1 MEGIKDYF
9 FWKAASVINSMT
21 GFASGSTQVGG
32 VSLDFEIKS
41 VNAKSVD
48 LKIYL
53 PEFIS
58 SLENELRQLVLRKIS
73 RGSVFLKIKVNQ
85 NSDLSNEYVFNDQVL
100 NTVFENIKKIEKICD
115 EKNIL
120 LEPLKASDF
129 FSVKGIWEENKNMST
144 SAYDSKSIIFDKTSE
159 LIESLMQTRKKEGQG
174 LYIILSEKLSSIMV
188 LHKDAEK
195 ILPKRSK
202 YLKKNFKSAVDKVIS
217 ENSQIDENRIEH
229 ELAIMAIKQD
239 ITEELDRLKVHIL
252 SMQDLLNSSG
262 VVGKKLDFL
271 SQELNREVNTIC
283 SKSQF
288 IDLTKIGIEMK
299 TLVDQFRE
307 QVQNV
312 E

>member
-1 MEGIKDYF
+1 
-9 FWKAASVINSMT
+9 MT
-21 GFASGSTQVGG
+21 GYASGSTQVGS
-32 VSLDFEIKS
+32 VSLDLEIKS
-41 VNAKSVD
+41 VNSKTID

-53 PEFIS
+53 PEFLS
-58 SLENELRQLVLRKIS
+58 SLENELRQLILEKIS

-85 NSDLSNEYVFNDQVL
+85 HSNLSNDYIFNDLVL
-100 NTVFENIKKIEKICD
+100 KTVFEKIKNIEKICD
-115 EKNIL
+115 EKNIP

-129 FSVKGIWEENKNMST
+129 LAVKGVWEENKNIST
-144 SAYDSKSIIFDKTSE
+144 SADDSKSIIFDKTVE
-159 LIESLMQTRKKEGQG
+159 LIENLIQAREKEGQG
-174 LYIILSEKLSSIMV
+174 LHIILSKKLSSIMA
-188 LHKDAEK
+188 LHKKAEK
-195 ILPKRSK
+195 TLPKRSK

-217 ENSQIDENRIEH
+217 ENSQIDENKIEQ
-229 ELAIMAIKQD
+229 EIAIIAIKQD
-239 ITEELDRLKVHIL
+239 IAEELDRLKVHIL

-288 IDLTKIGIEMK
+288 SDLTKVGIEMK

>member
-1 MEGIKDYF
+1 M
-9 FWKAASVINSMT
+9 
-21 GFASGSTQVGG
+21 
-32 VSLDFEIKS
+32 
-41 VNAKSVD
+41 
-48 LKIYL
+48 
-53 PEFIS
+53 
-58 SLENELRQLVLRKIS
+58 ENELRQLVLGKIS

-85 NSDLSNEYVFNDQVL
+85 HSDLSNDYIFNDQVL
-100 NTVFENIKKIEKICD
+100 KTVFEKIKNIEKICD
-115 EKNIL
+115 EKNIP

-129 FSVKGIWEENKNMST
+129 LAVKGVWEENKNIST
-144 SAYDSKSIIFDKTSE
+144 SADDNKSIIFDKTSE
-159 LIESLMQTRKKEGQG
+159 LIENLIQARKKEGQG
-174 LYIILSEKLSSIMV
+174 LHIILSKKLSSIMA

-195 ILPKRSK
+195 ILPERSK
-202 YLKKNFKSAVDKVIS
+202 YLKKNFKSAVDKVIL
-217 ENSQIDENRIEH
+217 ENSQIDENKIEQ
-229 ELAIMAIKQD
+229 EIAIIAIKQD
-239 ITEELDRLKVHIL
+239 IAEELDRLKVHIL

-288 IDLTKIGIEMK
+288 SDLTKVGIEMK

>member
-1 MEGIKDYF
+1 
-9 FWKAASVINSMT
+9 MT
-21 GFASGSTQVGG
+21 GYASGSTQVGS

-41 VNAKSVD
+41 VNAKSID

-53 PEFIS
+53 PEYIS
-58 SLENELRQLVLRKIS
+58 SLENELRQFVLEKIS
-73 RGSVFLKIKVNQ
+73 RGSIFLKIKVNQ
-85 NSDLSNEYVFNDQVL
+85 HPELSNDYIFNNQVL
-100 NTVFENIKKIEKICD
+100 KTVFEKIKNIEKICD
-115 EKNIL
+115 EKNIP

-129 FSVKGIWEENKNMST
+129 FTVKGVWEENKSFLS
-144 SAYDSKSIIFDKTSE
+144 SADDIKSIIFDKTNE
-159 LIESLMQTRKKEGQG
+159 LIESLIKTRKKEGQG
-174 LYIILSEKLSSIMV
+174 LHLILSEKLSSIMA

-195 ILPKRSK
+195 ILPERSK
-202 YLKKNFKSAVDKVIS
+202 YLKKNFKSAIDKVIS
-217 ENSQIDENRIEH
+217 ENSQIDENKIEQ
-229 ELAIMAIKQD
+229 EIAIIAIKQD
-239 ITEELDRLKVHIL
+239 IAEELDRLKVHIL
-252 SMQDLLNSSG
+252 SMQDLLSSSG

-288 IDLTKIGIEMK
+288 SDLTKVGIEMK